1 MIIFS
6 GCNIYIC
13 RTIDPCYELINILIA
28 AIERRVKMDFVEA
41 IIYQYLCFRF
51 P

>member
-1 MIIFS
+1 
-6 GCNIYIC
+6 
-13 RTIDPCYELINILIA
+13 
-28 AIERRVKMDFVEA
+28 MDFVEA